1 MGRID
6 PNDPEYERKLQQSMK
21 KIWVYGLRNVW
32 RFSFD
37 RLNGD
42 MYLGDV
48 GQNSWEEIN
57 YIPSNSQGGI
67 NFGWNVMEASSC
79 FPEDY
84 NCSKIKPKQ
93 SELVPESIAGQSV
106 IKNIYRY

>member
-1 MGRID
+1 
-6 PNDPEYERKLQQSMK
+6 MK
-21 KIWVYGLRNVW
+21 EIWVYGLRNVW

-84 NCSKIKPKQ
+84 NCSK
-93 SELVPESIAGQSV
+93 SEYKLPVFEYPNDAKYVKTLLGIRQRHVHGC
-106 IKNIYRY
+106 